1 MARARQRQRHADV
14 RRRQD
19 RPRPTQ
25 DGGLMPGGRAHRFIL
40 QRLRATRLAHHRTPA
55 DLGLAAETVR
65 LRTAGGKS
73 LFAWFVPGPGDGPA
87 PAVLLM
93 HGWGANAA
101 LMLPAV
107 PPLHAA
113 GFAVLL
119 PDARCHGASDDEEF
133 SSMPRFAEDI
143 GTGLDWLRG
152 QTAVDATRLA
162 VVGHSVGAAAAL
174 LAATQREDIRAVVS
188 LSAFAHP
195 AELMRRW
202 LHEQHLPWWPLGWA
216 VAHHVQRVIGARF
229 DDIAPLATLPR
240 VRCPVLLVHGLHD
253 ETAPFADAQRLEAAS
268 AGRAPVLPVDAGH
281 DLGESLGPHADAIV
295 GFLRSALFPRAA

>member
-1 MARARQRQRHADV
+1 
-14 RRRQD
+14 
-19 RPRPTQ
+19 
-25 DGGLMPGGRAHRFIL
+25 MPGGRTHRFIL
-40 QRLRATRLAHHRTPA
+40 RRLRAPRLAHQRTPG

-73 LFAWFVPGPGDGPA
+73 LFAWYVPAPGAGAA

-107 PPLHAA
+107 PLLHEA

-143 GTGLDWLRG
+143 GAGLDWLRA
-152 QTAVDATRLA
+152 QTGLDAARLA

-174 LAATQREDIRAVVS
+174 LAATQRGDIGAVVS

-216 VAHHVQRVIGARF
+216 VARHVQRVIGARF

-240 VRCPVLLVHGLHD
+240 LRCPVLLVHGLHD
-253 ETAPFADAQRLEAAS
+253 ETAPFSDAQRLQTAS
-268 AGRAPVLPVDAGH
+268 AGRARLLPVDAGH
-281 DLGESLGPHADAIV
+281 DLGQALGPHAGAIV
-295 GFLRSALFPRAA
+295 GFLQSALSSEAA

>member
-1 MARARQRQRHADV
+1 
-14 RRRQD
+14 
-19 RPRPTQ
+19 
-25 DGGLMPGGRAHRFIL
+25 MPGGRAHRFIL
-40 QRLRATRLAHHRTPA
+40 RRLRAPRLAHQRAPS

-73 LFAWFVPGPGDGPA
+73 LFAWYVPASGELPA

-101 LMLPAV
+101 LMLQAV
-107 PPLHAA
+107 PPLHEA

-143 GTGLDWLRG
+143 GTGLDWLRI
-152 QTAVDATRLA
+152 QPAVDAARLA

-174 LAATQREDIRAVVS
+174 LAATQRVDIRAVVS
-188 LSAFAHP
+188 LAAFAHP

-216 VAHHVQRVIGARF
+216 VARHVQGVIGARF

-240 VRCPVLLVHGLHD
+240 VRCPVLLVHGRRD
-253 ETAPFADAQRLEAAS
+253 ETVPYADAERLHATS
-268 AGRAPVLPVDAGH
+268 GGRAELLPVQAGH
-281 DLGESLGPHADAIV
+281 DLGEALGPHAAAIV
-295 GFLRSALFPRAA
+295 AFVQRALAVPWSPEGQAVRAPK

>member
-1 MARARQRQRHADV
+1 
-14 RRRQD
+14 
-19 RPRPTQ
+19 
-25 DGGLMPGGRAHRFIL
+25 MPGGRAHRL
-40 QRLRATRLAHHRTPA
+40 LLRRLRAPRLPHGRTPG
-55 DLGLAAETVR
+55 DLGLAAQSLR
-65 LRTAGGKS
+65 LRAAGGKW
-73 LFAWFVPGPGDGPA
+73 LFAWFVPAPGAGPA

-101 LMLPAV
+101 HMLPAV
-107 PPLHAA
+107 PFLQAA

-143 GTGLDWLRG
+143 GAGLDWLHA
-152 QTAVDATRLA
+152 QPAVDAARLA
-162 VVGHSVGAAAAL
+162 VAGHSVGAAAAL

-202 LHEQHLPWWPLGWA
+202 LGEQHLPWWPLGWA
-216 VAHHVQRVIGARF
+216 VARHVQRVIGARF

-240 VRCPVLLVHGLHD
+240 VCCPVLLVHGRQD
-253 ETAPFADAQRLEAAS
+253 ETVPCGDAERLHAAS
-268 AGRAPVLPVDAGH
+268 AGRAALLMVPGGH
-281 DLGESLGPHADAIV
+281 DLGDALGPHAARIV
-295 GFLRSALFPRAA
+295 GFVRQALSVP